1 VSIDEDVYRQVMG
14 RYPTGVTLVTGMDGE
29 APQAVVI
36 GSFTSV
42 SVDPPLVG
50 FFTGHQARSWNRMR
64 PSGAFCVNV
73 FADDQAD
80 LCGRFFMKDTD
91 PWEGVEWELTATGS
105 PRLLACVASIDCKI
119 HEVIEAGDHLLVLGH
134 VEEVAL
140 GREASPMVFL
150 GGSYGKFDQ

>member
-1 VSIDEDVYRQVMG
+1 
-14 RYPTGVTLVTGMDGE
+14 
-29 APQAVVI
+29 
-36 GSFTSV
+36 
-42 SVDPPLVG
+42 
-50 FFTGHQARSWNRMR
+50 MR
-64 PSGAFCVNV
+64 PF
-73 FADDQAD
+73 
-80 LCGRFFMKDTD
+80 LYERHRPLGR
-91 PWEGVEWELTATGS
+91 VEWELTATGS